1 MANPNLEDSDTAQL
15 PGIVRAIPPCNVILY
30 WLSPYAAHTEKE
42 AECAAWL
49 SHTTVLRTVSIH
61 PLTGHPGKLEE
72 APMLWAPRKSHIRLG
87 EIPDSRSVFFAL
99 SLCYEV
105 NAQALVREEGG
116 LGYTCFSQV
125 NINESKEQR
134 SKGSAQRSREAA

>member
-1 MANPNLEDSDTAQL
+1 
-15 PGIVRAIPPCNVILY
+15 
-30 WLSPYAAHTEKE
+30 
-42 AECAAWL
+42 
-49 SHTTVLRTVSIH
+49 
-61 PLTGHPGKLEE
+61 
-72 APMLWAPRKSHIRLG
+72 MLWAPRKSHIRLG